1 LADLTD
7 FDTPS
12 FLLMEDAGFT
22 LMEDWQ
28 PGWYVS
34 GSGLLSGIKTIIGL
48 NVANVKTIHGLAF
61 SSMKTWDGLA

>member
-1 LADLTD
+1 MADLTD

-28 PGWYVS
+28 PGWYIDGEVAAA
-34 GSGLLSGIKTIIGL
+34 GGVLIHPGMNGGL
-48 NVANVKTIHGLAF
+48 NRPQLRGGLN
-61 SSMKTWDGLA
+61 G